1 MDITTIPLFLF
12 IYRVQGRA
20 LETNVRITDKHLVG
34 PFVWL
39 SYGLLYSMA
48 IPGSDLLEVPIPY
61 ILGLFFRPKF
71 QGISP
76 ENMAQNMVLR
86 TSILGSWVIPIGLME
101 ISYGDILQKNGDRTA
116 ATQLKIPIGY
126 DH

>member
-76 ENMAQNMVLR
+76 ENMAQNMVLTYLHFR
-86 TSILGSWVIPIGLME
+86 ILSHSHWYMAIFE
-101 ISYGDILQKNGDRTA
+101 RNDD
-116 ATQLKIPIGY
+116 
-126 DH
+126 